1 MDFVLV
7 QEDDTKQI
15 CQQFMKHHIANCM
28 EAVVKDVRVRLNVQR
43 AVFKGWWL
51 TSFIYRQKILARDLI
66 EALLAFASVVPLCW
80 V

>member
-43 AVFKGWWL
+43 AVFKGWFRS
-51 TSFIYRQKILARDLI
+51 SFI
-66 EALLAFASVVPLCW
+66 
-80 V
+80 